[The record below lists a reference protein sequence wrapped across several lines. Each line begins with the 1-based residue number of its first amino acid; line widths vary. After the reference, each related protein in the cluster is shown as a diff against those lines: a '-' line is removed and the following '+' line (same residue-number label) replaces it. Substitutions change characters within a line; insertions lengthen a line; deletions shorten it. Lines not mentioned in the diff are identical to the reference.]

1 MIDAS
6 LNFNIYSYDGK
17 LISSPKFQG
26 LRVEFLNKRHISI
39 SSDVLAIIDPINSKI
54 VRIFDVMSG
63 KPAAQIIEHSTEVC
77 EMDLN
82 QIDMSSERKMC
93 FVDSNRDMFLTL
105 VHKPETH
112 KICNMVDSF
121 MWNDGNDML
130 ACLSDGKLITWFYP
144 NAIYVDKDLMLKS
157 TFTKEV

>member
-1 MIDAS
+1 MNA
-6 LNFNIYSYDGK
+6 
-17 LISSPKFQG
+17 
-26 LRVEFLNKRHISI
+26 
-39 SSDVLAIIDPINSKI
+39 KI
-54 VRIFDVMSG
+54 VRVFDIMSG
-63 KPAAQIIEHSTEVC
+63 KQASQHIEHSTDIV

-130 ACLSDGKLITWFYP
+130 SAISDGK
-144 NAIYVDKDLMLKS
+144 
-157 TFTKEV
+157 